1 MGIAQ
6 RNAGEKPISMVTK
19 FYQMKFFE
27 KCPASA
33 IIGSLNMFAL
43 LLSIQLFKKFLPSR
57 IWICTEQSTPARIKG
72 NSHHAIGIPTALPIL
87 IFTGIRAACAPS
99 NDFERKTRRGTYG
112 TISNI
117 YFGCWR

>member
-33 IIGSLNMFAL
+33 MIESLNMFAL
-43 LLSIQLFKKFLPSR
+43 LLSIQLFKKFYLQ
-57 IWICTEQSTPARIKG
+57 EFGYAQSKAR
-72 NSHHAIGIPTALPIL
+72 
-87 IFTGIRAACAPS
+87 
-99 NDFERKTRRGTYG
+99 RRG
-112 TISNI
+112 
-117 YFGCWR
+117 